1 MHVAQLFHPLLLGEH
16 DKIVEASLPN
26 VSHGEG
32 CTPKRVGLGT
42 VFGAKFAQQSMG
54 EGLFQGGQHQ
64 RKISAL
70 RLAEEKM
77 DVLRH
82 DYITDDYKLM
92 SLADPLHNFEKEIA
106 RARCPEQGTA
116 LITTCS
122 NKVGVSSAVVA
133 VQVCRHGNDVTRTLE
148 FRCDE

>member
-1 MHVAQLFHPLLLGEH
+1 MAFTLVCFGEPN
-16 DKIVEASLPN
+16 KIVEATLPN

-42 VFGAKFAQQSMG
+42 GFGPKFAQQPMG
-54 EGLFQGGQHQ
+54 KGLFQSGQHQ

-70 RLAEEKM
+70 RLGEKKM
-77 DVLRH
+77 DMLRH
-82 DYITDDYKLM
+82 DYITHDYKLM
-92 SLADPLHNFEKEIA
+92 TLANLLHNFEEKIA
-106 RARCPEQGTA
+106 RARCSEKGTA
-116 LITTCS
+116 LITTCR

-133 VQVCRHGNDVTRTLE
+133 VQVCRHGHGVTRTLE